1 MAFSKNITLPNGTS
15 GNYIRVGSYRWER
28 LTNDASAQFL
38 LYVSQAQAEAA
49 PSSPLCL
56 IAVLRLNGAKFGD
69 YLSSAS
75 LEASGKTILGAIYSA
90 SKIEPLIA
98 GGELTAISF
107 TDAAD
112 V

>member
-28 LTNDASAQFL
+28 LTSEASAQFL
-38 LYVSQAQAEAA
+38 LYASQAQAEAA
-49 PSSPLCL
+49 PSSPICL
-56 IAVLRLNGAKFGD
+56 IAVLRLNGAKFAD
-69 YLSSAS
+69 YLSSAA
-75 LEASGKTILGAIYSA
+75 LEASGKTILGAIYLA
-90 SKIEPLIA
+90 AKKEPLNA

-107 TDAAD
+107 TDAED